1 MTPSPPKKAQR
12 GSLRRSVAAVVTRS
26 STIASTTIARPALNA
41 VPTSS
46 VCNAFTTVLPRPG
59 ASISAAIVTID
70 NAAMI
75 VWLTP
80 STIVLRADGSSTF
93 TSVCCRVAPRDSEAS
108 TVLRGTERM
117 ACAVIRI
124 AGGAA

>member
-1 MTPSPPKKAQR
+1 M
-12 GSLRRSVAAVVTRS
+12 
-26 STIASTTIARPALNA
+26 NA

-70 NAAMI
+70 SAAMI
-75 VWLTP
+75 VWLMPRTM
-80 STIVLRADGSSTF
+80 VLRAEGSSTL
-93 TSVCCRVAPRDSEAS
+93 TSVCFCVAPRDSLAS
-108 TVLRGTERM
+108 TVLRGTVRM